1 MVNKIFLTSVIAA
14 MVSATL
20 SSASNAEVVKYTDD
34 ATLQQQNG
42 EHYFSQSGISGEKV
56 EPIETAGADM
66 SLAIATNLIVPD
78 SWVVKPSGNFDNAVV
93 SWKGGVTWPLIL
105 RNIANDEGIY
115 ISLDWV
121 QKIVS
126 INVPGQTESET
137 QIAASSK
144 ELVDSE
150 RQAFRKKQR
159 QEWERVDSSNALL
172 NNERDQFEK
181 MMNRQRDAQKSNQQF
196 IAELNNDNDSMRK
209 NLETL
214 RAALDDE
221 RRKNAELTEQY
232 SVINPNLAR
241 KSDNV
246 DAGVLFERYN
256 KAWVLPFDDSFEYY
270 LKGGHTDYI
279 QTLTPATYIARSG
292 TAEKVVREWAEQVN
306 WFVEY
311 NAGIMHKNPY
321 KVKFKGTFQEA
332 AVDFVK
338 IFANSNRP
346 INIEFF
352 PDVEVEMEDGTTRKG
367 LARITDLNHS
377 R

>member
-144 ELVDSE
+144 
-150 RQAFRKKQR
+150 
-159 QEWERVDSSNALL
+159 
-172 NNERDQFEK
+172 
-181 MMNRQRDAQKSNQQF
+181 
-196 IAELNNDNDSMRK
+196 
-209 NLETL
+209 
-214 RAALDDE
+214 
-221 RRKNAELTEQY
+221 
-232 SVINPNLAR
+232 
-241 KSDNV
+241 
-246 DAGVLFERYN
+246 
-256 KAWVLPFDDSFEYY
+256 
-270 LKGGHTDYI
+270 
-279 QTLTPATYIARSG
+279 
-292 TAEKVVREWAEQVN
+292 
-306 WFVEY
+306 
-311 NAGIMHKNPY
+311 
-321 KVKFKGTFQEA
+321 
-332 AVDFVK
+332 
-338 IFANSNRP
+338 
-346 INIEFF
+346 
-352 PDVEVEMEDGTTRKG
+352 
-367 LARITDLNHS
+367 
-377 R
+377 